1 MKGNLKTALR
11 GKLTDKELDLV
22 YKSYDVIGT
31 IAVIR
36 IPEQSVRHSEV
47 IAEALLQQKNIKSVW
62 RQSSPIYG
70 DYRLRKLQ
78 WVAGERKSVTVH
90 REHGCLFKVDV
101 EKCYFSP
108 RLAFERIRIAELVE
122 DNDVVVNMFAGV
134 GCYSVV
140 IAKYSKAS
148 KIFSIDV
155 NPDAVRFMRENI
167 LLNKNVGRV
176 FPMEGNANKI
186 VKETLRGKAD
196 RVLMPLPQ
204 KAYDYLDYALLAV
217 KPQGG
222 WIHYYD
228 FQHSKVE
235 ENPVEKSEAKVA
247 EKLTKQKVD
256 FKLPFGRVVRQTGPN
271 WYQIVVDIQ
280 VLG

>member
-134 GCYSVV
+134 GCYSIV

-186 VKETLRGKAD
+186 AKETLRGKAD

-235 ENPVEKSEAKVA
+235 ENPVEKSEVKVA

-256 FKLPFGRVVRQTGPN
+256 FKLPFSRVVRQTGPN